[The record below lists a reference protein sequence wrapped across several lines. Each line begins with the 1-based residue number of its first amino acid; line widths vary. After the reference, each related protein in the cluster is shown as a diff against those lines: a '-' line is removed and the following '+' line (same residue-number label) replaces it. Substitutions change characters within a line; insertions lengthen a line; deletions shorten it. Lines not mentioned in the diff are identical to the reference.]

1 MPGGCLLRRP
11 QVNLLPDAPPL
22 RSTGSIL
29 GTDLNAPLGQ
39 NRKTRPPGGSRSR
52 FSLPR
57 LMLSFG
63 VLVLAGLSAWAFL
76 APSGLR
82 KAEPEKQVVAEAD
95 APADA
100 AMDGKDEKPRQGHK
114 PSGGLS
120 GANVEETLTDNG
132 AVVTKYSPKQRDGDG
147 PAFIEVQRKGQ
158 DPRMA
163 ALPNDDLLE
172 ESPQG
177 RLPITGPDG
186 LRPMDQYARPWSGA
200 RGVRIGLVV
209 GGLGLSQTGTQN
221 AIRDLPPEVTL
232 AFAASGNSLQRWM
245 QEARRQGHEILL
257 QIPFEPF
264 DYPANDPGPL
274 TLRVDASG
282 KANLALFHQALSE
295 ITNYTGVMNFLGGRF
310 LSDADALEPVMRDL
324 SKRGLLFLDDGTSAQ
339 SLSGTL
345 AETLDVPQGFA
356 DLVVDDQLDR
366 SAILK
371 KLDELERIARRNGSA
386 IGVASAFDES
396 VAAVA
401 QWVDEAAARGIE
413 FVGVSALVK
422 DPQQQ

>member
-1 MPGGCLLRRP
+1 MS
-11 QVNLLPDAPPL
+11 VWV
-22 RSTGSIL
+22 
-29 GTDLNAPLGQ
+29 
-39 NRKTRPPGGSRSR
+39 
-52 FSLPR
+52 F
-57 LMLSFG
+57 LS
-63 VLVLAGLSAWAFL
+63 
-76 APSGLR
+76 PSGLLET
-82 KAEPEKQVVAEAD
+82 EPEKQVVAQAETPAAAKAD
-95 APADA
+95 D
-100 AMDGKDEKPRQGHK
+100 KSEKPRQGQK
-114 PSGGLS
+114 QSGALS
-120 GANVEETLTDNG
+120 GAHVEKTLNDDG
-132 AVVTKYSPKQRDGDG
+132 SVVTKYSPKQRDGHG
-147 PAFIEVQRKGQ
+147 PVFIDVDRKGQ

-163 ALPNDDLLE
+163 AIPNDDLLE
-172 ESPQG
+172 DSPQG
-177 RLPITGPDG
+177 KLPVIGPDG

-221 AIRDLPPEVTL
+221 AIRELPPEVTL

-245 QEARRQGHEILL
+245 QEARQRGHEILL

-264 DYPANDPGPL
+264 DYPENDPGPL
-274 TLRVDASG
+274 TLRVDAG
-282 KANLALFHQALSE
+282 AKANLALFHQALAE

-310 LSDADALEPVMRDL
+310 LSDADALEPVLRDL

-345 AETLDVPQGFA
+345 AETLDVPQGYA
-356 DLVVDDQLDR
+356 DLVVDSQLDR
-366 SAILK
+366 IAILK

-396 VAAVA
+396 VAAMA
-401 QWVDEAAARGIE
+401 QWIDEASARGIE